1 MRGGNRTGRSGPP
14 PDPNAIRRA
23 ANRTDNGADWVS
35 LPKSARVDPV
45 PEWPLSDP
53 SDRELILWAREWD
66 RPQGILWVLN
76 DQIVEVAFL
85 VRQMAEAETPFAPAA
100 TRTLVRQM
108 MESLGISTPG
118 MLRNR
123 WRIVDDAPDAEEIT
137 DAGSEPAEGGGD
149 VVDARD
155 RLQLLA
161 GDG

>member
-1 MRGGNRTGRSGPP
+1 MARGGNRTGRSGPP

-23 ANRTDNGADWVS
+23 ANRADNGADWIT
-35 LPKSARVDPV
+35 LPANVRAERPA
-45 PEWPLSDP
+45 WPLSDP
-53 SDRELILWAREWD
+53 SDRELELWKREWD
-66 RPQGILWVLN
+66 RPQSVLWVLN
-76 DQIVEVAFL
+76 DQTIEVAFL

-118 MLRNR
+118 LLRNR
-123 WRIVDDAPDAEEIT
+123 WRIVDVEGAYDEDDEEST
-137 DAGSEPAEGGGD
+137 GTEPAEGE

-155 RLQLLA
+155 RLKLLA